1 MRIKYGGRFGLMK
14 RSVAFVLW
22 LVVAFTVIAGVGCNG
37 KGQPEATAN
46 KPPVAIRTPGPV
58 PTPEVPAH
66 MTEAPKKGAL
76 PPMLD
81 PAMFGDESVRLAYAA
96 AHEEPEL
103 IAQLPCY
110 CHCDRGMGHKSL
122 HSCFEDQH
130 ASVCGICMNEA
141 KEAVQMKKAG
151 KSTEEIRAQI
161 VKEFG

>member
-1 MRIKYGGRFGLMK
+1 LA
-14 RSVAFVLW
+14 VAFV
-22 LVVAFTVIAGVGCNG
+22 AIAGVGCNG
-37 KGQPEATAN
+37 KRQPDNAN
-46 KPPVAIRTPGPV
+46 ANPPLTVRTPGPV

-66 MTEAPKKGAL
+66 LTEAPKKGSL

-81 PAMFGDESVRLAYAA
+81 PALFEDESVKTAYIA

-130 ASVCGICMNEA
+130 ASVCSICMNEA

-161 VKEFG
+161 IKEYG